1 MAWDPQD
8 LLAFFFLEQKCV
20 EIDVEHNNN
29 NNNNNNNNKHSKKR
43 IATILRSVNFSS
55 PFEAARLRVKTAEFG
70 AEKSRRPLTALD
82 GFLAFPKWCCGRRS
96 SSQFKSYGF
105 SKARIVLDP
114 KTK

>member
-29 NNNNNNNNKHSKKR
+29 NNNNNNKNIHSKKR

-55 PFEAARLRVKTAEFG
+55 PVKTAEFG

-96 SSQFKSYGF
+96 SSRFKSYGF

>member
-8 LLAFFFLEQKCV
+8 LLAFFFLDRKCV
-20 EIDVEHNNN
+20 EIDVEH

-70 AEKSRRPLTALD
+70 AEKSRRPTTALD
-82 GFLAFPKWCCGRRS
+82 GFLAFLKWCCGRRS
-96 SSQFKSYGF
+96 SSRFKSYGF